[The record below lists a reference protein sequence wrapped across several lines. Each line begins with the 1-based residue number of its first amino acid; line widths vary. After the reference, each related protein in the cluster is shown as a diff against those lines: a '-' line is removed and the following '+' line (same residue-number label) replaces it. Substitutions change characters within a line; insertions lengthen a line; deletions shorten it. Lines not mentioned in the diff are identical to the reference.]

1 METDVS
7 DLSLHVDLGRY
18 PLGEAESAAY
28 RACVDEAAPPTP

>member
-1 METDVS
+1 MS
-7 DLSLHVDLGRY
+7 DPSLLVDLGRY